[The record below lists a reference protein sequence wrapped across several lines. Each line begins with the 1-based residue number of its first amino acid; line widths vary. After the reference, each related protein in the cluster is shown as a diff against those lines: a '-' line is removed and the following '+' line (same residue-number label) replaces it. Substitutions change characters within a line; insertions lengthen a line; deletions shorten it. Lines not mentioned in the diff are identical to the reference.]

1 MKRIVVKMLW
11 LLLGAMPSAGWALDD
26 LSQLANPVL
35 DAKTAVVEGRIEFVG
50 IQLTE
55 RLITPGL
62 SDAQRRELSQE
73 YPIRALNRR
82 WKTFDN
88 LEEHPAMLRSFRG
101 YALRYNLTVL
111 KEMRLHQRR
120 QLQKY
125 RY

>member
-1 MKRIVVKMLW
+1 MQRIVLSWLW
-11 LLLGAMPSAGWALDD
+11 LLVVMPSLSWSLDD

-35 DAKTAVVEGRIEFVG
+35 DAKTAVAEGRIEFVG
-50 IQLTE
+50 IQLKE
-55 RLITPGL
+55 RLETPGL
-62 SDAQRRELSQE
+62 TDVQRSELSQD

-82 WKTFDN
+82 WKTYEN
-88 LEEHPAMLRSFRG
+88 LEEDPALLRSFRG
-101 YALRYNLTVL
+101 YALRYNLTML